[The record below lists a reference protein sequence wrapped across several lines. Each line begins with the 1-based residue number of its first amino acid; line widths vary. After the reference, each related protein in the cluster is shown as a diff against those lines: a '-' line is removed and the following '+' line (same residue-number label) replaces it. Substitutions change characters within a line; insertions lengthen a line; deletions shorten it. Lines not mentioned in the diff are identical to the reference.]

1 MSDQTIL
8 LLDDDEATLL
18 ALALVFRRDGYRVL
32 TAERAEE
39 ALAHLERERVAV
51 VVADQCLPDVSG
63 IEFLRA
69 VRQRWP
75 DVIRIM
81 LTALTDTQTA
91 VAAINDGHVYRYL
104 SKPWDNHE
112 LRAVVRDSVRYHEL
126 TRENRRLYE
135 LTASQAVD
143 LRRLNE
149 QLEHKVGQRT
159 AEIAVKNR
167 ELEDNLLDVIRLL
180 SSVQELR
187 HSAMAG
193 HAQRMADAA
202 RWLTKAL
209 GLPEA
214 EQHDVEIAATLHNI
228 GMLGLPDRVLHKDT
242 FSLAREDQVMI
253 RQSPLL
259 GEALL
264 VTIPRLRNA
273 ARIVRHQGEW
283 HNGQGHPDGLS
294 GEAIPIGSRILA
306 VADAYERFGERS
318 ALMQGEGRRYDPRVV
333 REFLRYLDEQRVAVQ
348 TGVELRINPTE
359 LLEGMILTR
368 DLYTTRGLL
377 LATSGKV
384 VDQPTLDKIRNFHRV
399 DPIPGK
405 VYARA

>member
-1 MSDQTIL
+1 
-8 LLDDDEATLL
+8 
-18 ALALVFRRDGYRVL
+18 VL
-32 TAERAEE
+32 
-39 ALAHLERERVAV
+39 
-51 VVADQCLPDVSG
+51 
-63 IEFLRA
+63 
-69 VRQRWP
+69 
-75 DVIRIM
+75 
-81 LTALTDTQTA
+81 
-91 VAAINDGHVYRYL
+91 
-104 SKPWDNHE
+104 
-112 LRAVVRDSVRYHEL
+112 
-126 TRENRRLYE
+126 
-135 LTASQAVD
+135 
-143 LRRLNE
+143 
-149 QLEHKVGQRT
+149 
-159 AEIAVKNR
+159 
-167 ELEDNLLDVIRLL
+167 
-180 SSVQELR
+180 ELR

-202 RWLTKAL
+202 RWLSKAL
-209 GLPEA
+209 GLAEA
-214 EQHDVEIAATLHNI
+214 EQHDVEIAATLHNL
-228 GMLGLPDRVLHKDT
+228 GMLGFPDRVLHKDT

-283 HNGQGHPDGLS
+283 YNGQGHPDGLS
-294 GEAIPIGSRILA
+294 GEAIPIGSRIIA

-359 LLEGMILTR
+359 LLEGMVLTR

-405 VYARA
+405 VYARG